1 MPTTGKGPSW
11 TEGESVSIL
20 NLVEAFL
27 KPVLSDRALPPVSGT
42 PPEAFEAL
50 YAGRPDPWGV
60 QVSPLAYQRY
70 LALVEVV
77 GQYSPCGSILDVGC
91 GEGALTRYLV
101 GCAPEVTG
109 IDASPTAIA
118 RARRLV
124 PKATF
129 HSCTL
134 EEFSAKHLF
143 DVVLAVEV
151 LYYVKSV
158 EAAIETL
165 LTLGRS
171 VIISYTSR
179 ERQRLE
185 PCVATY
191 CPPER
196 RVYYPFF
203 GLSGFGFT
211 IARLTP
217 RHA

>member
-1 MPTTGKGPSW
+1 
-11 TEGESVSIL
+11 VSL
-20 NLVEAFL
+20 LDFLEAL
-27 KPVLSDRALPPVSGT
+27 AKPLLSDRALPPVPGT

-60 QVSPLAYQRY
+60 LASPLAHRRY
-70 LALVEVV
+70 LALVEAV
-77 GQYSPCGSILDVGC
+77 GQYSPCRSILDVGC

-101 GCAPEVTG
+101 GCATEVAG

-124 PKATF
+124 PRATF

-134 EEFSAKHLF
+134 EAFTAGQLF

-151 LYYVKSV
+151 LYYVTSIEV
-158 EAAIETL
+158 AIEKL

-171 VIISYTSR
+171 VIVSYTNR

-185 PCVATY
+185 PYVAVH
-191 CPPER
+191 CPADR
-196 RVYYPFF
+196 RTFYPFF
-203 GLSGFGFT
+203 GLNGFGFT

-217 RHA
+217 RPE